1 MNRRT
6 FVSLAIVLI
15 GVGLQAQN
23 RLAGKWEGTTASG
36 TPVVL
41 VISVKDKD
49 ITGTFTLAGQS
60 VPVADGKVDSDGFT
74 FKVTVEGHPV
84 SFRGRQTG
92 DVIELTSEDIEK
104 PVTLKRAK

>member
-60 VPVADGKVDSDGFT
+60 VHQLQTARSTATASHSRSPS
-74 FKVTVEGHPV
+74 
-84 SFRGRQTG
+84 RGTRCRSAAARPA
-92 DVIELTSEDIEK
+92 TSSS
-104 PVTLKRAK
+104 